1 MNTVSAIVTGC
12 RKIEFVE
19 EKLPALGEH
28 DVLIKTDAVGLC
40 HTDLP
45 IYLCQQHFGTSK
57 LGYREYQQVV
67 TPVKIG
73 Q

>member
-45 IYLCQQHFGTSK
+45 FISASSISALPNTDTESPSRWCRQ
-57 LGYREYQQVV
+57 
-67 TPVKIG
+67 
-73 Q
+73 

>member
-45 IYLCQQHFGTSK
+45 IYCLLYTSDAAD
-57 LGYREYQQVV
+57 E
-67 TPVKIG
+67 
-73 Q
+73 